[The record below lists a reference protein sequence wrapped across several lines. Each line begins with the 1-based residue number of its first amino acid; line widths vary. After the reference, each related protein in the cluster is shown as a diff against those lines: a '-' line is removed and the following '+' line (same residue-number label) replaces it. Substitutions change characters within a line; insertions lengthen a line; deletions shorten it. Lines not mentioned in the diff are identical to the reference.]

1 MEGDLGIHSRPW
13 SGPARVSR
21 SHTGPVHRRQQ
32 VPEGL
37 RRLAALQGGVVSRQQ
52 VLGHG
57 LSDHV
62 IARLVTGETW
72 TPLGPGVYATAP
84 GPSPWEGLA
93 WAGVLLGGPA
103 ARLGPQAS
111 GFLHGLTAEPPAT
124 VDVLVPPT
132 GPYRTAGPWQFIR
145 ETAGVRSARAPG
157 SPPRLP
163 LEDTVIDL
171 TAVSDPRGVVQLVT
185 RAVQSRRTQASRLA
199 VVLDERRRHPHR
211 RLMQALLGDV
221 AAGAESPLELTYLRD
236 VERAHGLPRGLRQ
249 ASRRGLPYASDVGY
263 DEWCLLVELD
273 GRLGHEGEGRFR
285 DMQRDNR
292 FALTGLLT
300 LRYGWIDVL
309 DRPCLVAAQVTA
321 ALISRG
327 WSGLPSRCP
336 RCRHVPEDLVA
347 TA

>member
-1 MEGDLGIHSRPW
+1 MSR
-13 SGPARVSR
+13 R
-21 SHTGPVHRRQQ
+21 
-32 VPEGL
+32 
-37 RRLAALQGGVVSRQQ
+37 Q
-52 VLGHG
+52 VLGHD

-62 IARLVTGETW
+62 IARLVAAETW
-72 TPLGPGVYATAP
+72 TPLAPGVYSTAS
-84 GPSPWEGLA
+84 GPPAWEGLA

-111 GFLHGLTAEPPAT
+111 AFLHGLTPEPPAT
-124 VDVLVPPT
+124 VDVLVPPS
-132 GPYRTAGPWQFIR
+132 GPHRAAGPWRFIR
-145 ETAGVRSARAPG
+145 ETPGARSARSPG

-171 TAVSDPRGVVQLVT
+171 TAVSDPREIVQLVT

-211 RLMQALLGDV
+211 RLLQALLGDV

-249 ASRRGLPYASDVGY
+249 VSPHGLPYASDVGY
-263 DEWCLLVELD
+263 DEWYLLVELD

-300 LRYGWIDVL
+300 LRYGWIDVV
-309 DRPCLVAAQVTA
+309 DRPCLVAAQVAA

-327 WSGLPSRCP
+327 WSELPSRCP
-336 RCRHVPEDLVA
+336 RCRHVVEDLLA
-347 TA
+347 SA